1 MPNTRLP
8 TSVAKS
14 GPEAPNTPNAKA
26 KAPVP
31 TTCTLPKSLYCVQ
44 PVSASG
50 AGSIMQPLTQA
61 LLQGTVMTAKSAGA
75 GHQKAE
81 PHCRYLTR
89 YQQATTSA

>member
-14 GPEAPNTPNAKA
+14 GLEALNTPNAKA
-26 KAPVP
+26 NAPVP
-31 TTCTLPKSLYCVQ
+31 TTCSVPKSLHCVQ
-44 PVSASG
+44 PISASR

-61 LLQGTVMTAKSAGA
+61 LLQGTVMTADSAGA

-81 PHCRYLTR
+81 PHCRYVTR
-89 YQQATTSA
+89 S